1 MAMTRNMLLAP
12 DAPGVLM
19 RPVRTRAVLL
29 LLIMACCIAA
39 PALADTKYT
48 GGSPNLSA
56 YIAGINEFTAG
67 SDISI
72 PVVLKNTGLNQY
84 MQVDQNTVAPEDLPN
99 TAKFVTVSLSAGDA
113 PIEIKSDPQMIGD
126 MPGQATE
133 TVVFSATVNADAPAG
148 TYMLPVEIRYTTLSA
163 VGEFT
168 FVPTVKNYY
177 QQNDVTLV
185 VPLVIKAEVIP
196 QVISAVPD
204 HLVAGADGYIN
215 ITLKNTGSL
224 DGAKATVNILR
235 DDESPIVPV
244 DSSVYIG
251 DFPVGS
257 TVTCPF
263 KVSVDSTAIN
273 KSYPVDVVVV
283 YQNNEGDFVD
293 SRTETAGVNVGS
305 KVDFAITSPTITMS
319 PGSRGTIQVVYK
331 NTGSSMIRSAQAR
344 ISAVTPFTSSDGVA
358 DLGDLA
364 PGQSAVAT
372 YQIGVASDAVTKLYG
387 IDSEIRYRD
396 ALDDTYISDPLKV
409 AVDVKNRTGVAG
421 ILSNNVA
428 LSIIVA
434 ALIGIVYAVWYF
446 RKKRR

>member
-1 MAMTRNMLLAP
+1 MAMTKNMLL
-12 DAPGVLM
+12 APGVLM
-19 RPVRTRAVLL
+19 RSVRTRAVLL
-29 LLIMACCIAA
+29 LLILACCIAA
-39 PALADTKYT
+39 PAPGDTKFT
-48 GGSPNLSA
+48 GGYPNLSA
-56 YIAGINEFTAG
+56 YVAGLNEFTAG
-67 SDISI
+67 SDITI

-84 MQVDQNTVAPEDLPN
+84 MQVSDTIVAPDDLPN
-99 TAKFVTVSLSAGDA
+99 TAKFVTVNLSAGDA
-113 PIEIKSDPQMIGD
+113 PIEIKTDPQMIGD
-126 MPGQATE
+126 LPGQAME

-148 TYMLPVEIRYTTLSA
+148 TYMLPVAISYTTLSS
-163 VGEFT
+163 VDEFT
-168 FVPTVKNYY
+168 SVPTAKNHYR
-177 QQNDVTLV
+177 QNNVTLT

-204 HLVAGADGYIN
+204 NLVAGADGYIN
-215 ITLKNTGSL
+215 LTLKNIGSL
-224 DGAKATVNILR
+224 DGAKATVNILQ
-235 DDESPIVPV
+235 DNESPISPV

-257 TVTCPF
+257 SVTCQF
-263 KVSVDSTAIN
+263 KVSVDDTAIN

-283 YQNNEGDFVD
+283 YQNNEGDFVN
-293 SRTETAGVNVGS
+293 SRTETAGVDVGS
-305 KVDFAITSPTITMS
+305 KVNFAITSPTITMS
-319 PGSRGTIQVVYK
+319 PGSRETIRVVYE
-331 NTGSSMIRSAQAR
+331 NTGGSTIRSAQAR
-344 ISAVTPFTSSDGVA
+344 ISAVTPFTSSNGVA

-372 YQIGVASDAVTKLYG
+372 YQISVASDAVTKLYG

-421 ILSNNVA
+421 ILSNSVA

-434 ALIGIVYAVWYF
+434 ALIGIAYAVWYF

>member
-1 MAMTRNMLLAP
+1 MAMTNNMLLI
-12 DAPGVLM
+12 PGVLM
-19 RPVRTRAVLL
+19 RSIPTRAVLL
-29 LLIMACCIAA
+29 LLILACCIAA

-56 YIAGINEFTAG
+56 YVSGVNEFTAG
-67 SDISI
+67 SDITI

-84 MQVDQNTVAPEDLPN
+84 MQVDQNTVAPDDLPN
-99 TAKFVTVSLSAGDA
+99 TAKFVTVNLSAGDA

-168 FVPTVKNYY
+168 SVPTVRNYY
-177 QQNDVTLV
+177 QQNDVTLA

-215 ITLKNTGSL
+215 ITLKNIGSL
-224 DGAKATVNILR
+224 DGAKATVNILQ

-263 KVSVDSTAIN
+263 KVSVDDTAIN

-293 SRTETAGVNVGS
+293 SRTETAGVDVAS

-319 PGSRGTIQVVYK
+319 PGSRETIQVEYK

-344 ISAVTPFTSSDGVA
+344 ISAVTPFTSSDSVA

-364 PGQSAVAT
+364 PGQSAVAS
-372 YQIGVASDAVTKLYG
+372 YQIGVASNAVTKLYG

-409 AVDVKNRTGVAG
+409 AVDVKYRTGVAG
-421 ILSNNVA
+421 ILSNSVA

-434 ALIGIVYAVWYF
+434 ALIGVAYAAWYF